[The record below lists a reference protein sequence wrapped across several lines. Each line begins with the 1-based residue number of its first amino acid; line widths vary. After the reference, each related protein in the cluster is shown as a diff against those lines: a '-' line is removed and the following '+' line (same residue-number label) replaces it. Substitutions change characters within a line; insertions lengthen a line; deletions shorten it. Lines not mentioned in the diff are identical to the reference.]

1 MKRRILILS
10 AEMFASLVMLLVV
23 KKRRLTKKDVLQART
38 PSKLMVLVELSRVM
52 FVIILR
58 SEVGN

>member
-1 MKRRILILS
+1 MKRRILILF
-10 AEMFASLVMLLVV
+10 AEMFATLVMLLVV
-23 KKRRLTKKDVLQART
+23 KKLRLTKKDVWQART
-38 PSKLMVLVELSRVM
+38 PSKLMVLVELTRVM